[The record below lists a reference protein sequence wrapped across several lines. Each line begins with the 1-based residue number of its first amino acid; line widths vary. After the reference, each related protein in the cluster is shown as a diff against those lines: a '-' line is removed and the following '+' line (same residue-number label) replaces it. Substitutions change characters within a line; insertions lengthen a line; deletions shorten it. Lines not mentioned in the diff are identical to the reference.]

1 MKLFRIFNTFVVSA
15 FAVVAFSSCSGKE
28 TDYALDVAENLI
40 WTRPDSSLSVLGSV
54 DTLRLRPE
62 SSRARFSLLYAMA
75 LDRNCIDTADIS
87 VLSPAVRYY
96 DRHGSDTDRMVTYY
110 YLGRLYYNGGDYLS
124 AVKCYMQA
132 KEYSMRSV
140 NLVFRGLISSAIS
153 DVYAQNNN
161 FPEKIRY
168 SKEALDCFR
177 EAGDS
182 CRAWITTGRLASY
195 YADCKDWDKSD
206 SLYSIF
212 LSSPPHDT
220 VVLAEHLFNIARY
233 SLFRPE
239 PDPRQS
245 VAMFQKAVDEYGGK
259 PSAIDYAS
267 FAYAL
272 DNIGCHRAADSIFSQ
287 LEERVNGSVPL
298 MIWKYRMLKH
308 RGKFHEAL
316 NMLEQSV
323 VLQEES
329 LNATLNQSVTQ
340 AQSDYFK
347 AKSEMMEKDHDIQI
361 LVRWIVVLLSV
372 IGLFV
377 VISAYMHGKRKWT
390 RRMSEMSMINEE
402 VSSRLSKEHDAL
414 SDKELALRNL
424 RRKYVSTYKRQYS
437 QLNDL
442 CVEYWET
449 AGSGKEKERIYAKV
463 KRLVSVID
471 DCNQKQL
478 ERMIDENLDGIMGK
492 LRADLPDATDNEFR
506 FIALNILGFDAKTIA
521 RVMGYTVQSVYTKR
535 ARMRAKISEIVSENK
550 DFYLDFIG

>member
-75 LDRNCIDTADIS
+75 LDRNCIDTADIG
-87 VLSPAVRYY
+87 VLSLAVRYY
-96 DRHGSDTDRMVTYY
+96 DRHGSDTDRMMSYY

-140 NLVFRGLISSAIS
+140 DLVFRGLISSAIS

-168 SKEALDCFR
+168 SKEALDCFS

-182 CRAWITTGRLASY
+182 CRTWITTGRLASY

-220 VVLAEHLFNIARY
+220 AVLAEHLFNIARY

-239 PDPRQS
+239 PNPRQS
-245 VAMFQKAVDEYGGK
+245 VAIFQKAVDEYGGK

-272 DNIGCHRAADSIFSQ
+272 DNIGCHRAADSIF
-287 LEERVNGSVPL
+287 PD
-298 MIWKYRMLKH
+298 W
-308 RGKFHEAL
+308 
-316 NMLEQSV
+316 
-323 VLQEES
+323 
-329 LNATLNQSVTQ
+329 
-340 AQSDYFK
+340 
-347 AKSEMMEKDHDIQI
+347 
-361 LVRWIVVLLSV
+361 
-372 IGLFV
+372 
-377 VISAYMHGKRKWT
+377 
-390 RRMSEMSMINEE
+390 RRE
-402 VSSRLSKEHDAL
+402 
-414 SDKELALRNL
+414 
-424 RRKYVSTYKRQYS
+424 
-437 QLNDL
+437 
-442 CVEYWET
+442 
-449 AGSGKEKERIYAKV
+449 
-463 KRLVSVID
+463 
-471 DCNQKQL
+471 
-478 ERMIDENLDGIMGK
+478 
-492 LRADLPDATDNEFR
+492 
-506 FIALNILGFDAKTIA
+506 
-521 RVMGYTVQSVYTKR
+521 
-535 ARMRAKISEIVSENK
+535 
-550 DFYLDFIG
+550 

>member
-1 MKLFRIFNTFVVSA
+1 MGGAHDTDDADGEPARDGAQRLGHKSQQGEEGKDEHGLHA
-15 FAVVAFSSCSGKE
+15 AVVGVASG
-28 TDYALDVAENLI
+28 
-40 WTRPDSSLSVLGSV
+40 
-54 DTLRLRPE
+54 
-62 SSRARFSLLYAMA
+62 
-75 LDRNCIDTADIS
+75 
-87 VLSPAVRYY
+87 
-96 DRHGSDTDRMVTYY
+96 
-110 YLGRLYYNGGDYLS
+110 
-124 AVKCYMQA
+124 
-132 KEYSMRSV
+132 
-140 NLVFRGLISSAIS
+140 
-153 DVYAQNNN
+153 
-161 FPEKIRY
+161 
-168 SKEALDCFR
+168 
-177 EAGDS
+177 
-182 CRAWITTGRLASY
+182 
-195 YADCKDWDKSD
+195 
-206 SLYSIF
+206 
-212 LSSPPHDT
+212 
-220 VVLAEHLFNIARY
+220 
-233 SLFRPE
+233 
-239 PDPRQS
+239 
-245 VAMFQKAVDEYGGK
+245 AVDEYGGK

-298 MIWKYRMLKH
+298 MIWKYRVLKH
-308 RGKFHEAL
+308 RRKFQEAL

-347 AKSEMMEKDHDIQI
+347 TKSEMMEKDHDMQI

-377 VISAYMHGKRKWT
+377 VITVYMHGKRKWV

-471 DCNQKQL
+471 DCNQKKL

-521 RVMGYTVQSVYTKR
+521 RIMGYTVQSVYTKR

>member
-1 MKLFRIFNTFVVSA
+1 MRLFRIFNIFVVSV
-15 FAVVAFSSCSGKE
+15 FVVVAYSSCSGKE
-28 TDYALDVAENLI
+28 RDYALDVAENLI
-40 WTRPDSSLSVLGSV
+40 WIRPDSALSVLGSV

-62 SSRARFSLLYAMA
+62 SRRARFSLLQAMA
-75 LDRNCIDTADIS
+75 LDRNYIDTTDIG
-87 VLSPAVRYY
+87 VILPAVRYY
-96 DRHGSDTDRMVTYY
+96 DRHGSGTDRMMTYY
-110 YLGRLYYNGGDYLS
+110 YLGRLHYNGGDYLS
-124 AVKCYMQA
+124 AIKCYMQA
-132 KEYSMRSV
+132 KEYSSESKDYM
-140 NLVFRGLISSAIS
+140 FRGLISSAIS

-168 SKEALDCFR
+168 SKAALDCFNK
-177 EAGDS
+177 AGDS
-182 CRAWITTGRLASY
+182 CRMWITMGRLASY
-195 YADCKDWDKSD
+195 YADSKDWNKSD

-212 LSSPPHDT
+212 LSRPPCDT
-220 VVLAEHLFNIARY
+220 SVLVEHLFNIARY

-239 PDPRQS
+239 PNPRKS
-245 VAMFQKAVDEYGGK
+245 VSMFQKAVDEYGGK
-259 PSAIDYAS
+259 PSAVDYAS
-267 FAYAL
+267 YAYAL
-272 DNIGCHRAADSIFSQ
+272 DNIGCHRAADGIFSQ
-287 LEERVNGSVPL
+287 LEKKVKDSVPL
-298 MIWKYRMLKH
+298 MVWKYRVLKH
-308 RGKFHEAL
+308 RGKFQSAL
-316 NMLEQSV
+316 NMFEQSV

-347 AKSEMMEKDHDIQI
+347 AKSELMEKDHDMQI

-372 IGLFV
+372 IVLFAV
-377 VISAYMHGKRKWT
+377 FMVYMHGRRKWA

-442 CVEYWET
+442 CAEYWET

-471 DCNQKQL
+471 DCNQKKL

-535 ARMRAKISEIVSENK
+535 VRIRAKISEIASVNK
-550 DFYLDFIG
+550 DFYLDFID